1 MAKALG
7 ERTKMM
13 LHPTGMWEVIRMT
26 KRKVMESSFGHL
38 ATFIRETIETMRERV
53 TERCTLQIRQCTRA
67 IGKEVFRLET
77 LL

>member
-38 ATFIRETIETMRERV
+38 ATFTRETIEMMRERV
-53 TERCTLQIRQCTRA
+53 TERCTLQIGQCTKA

>member
-38 ATFIRETIETMRERV
+38 ATNYKGNYRNDEGGLRRDALY
-53 TERCTLQIRQCTRA
+53 R
-67 IGKEVFRLET
+67 
-77 LL
+77 